1 MWFSENYL
9 ITVMEYAMFNKELAG
24 IVGQH
29 NGDWNFRHEYWR
41 ALWMETHMNASPG
54 QSLDPVLWEAKKELR
69 AIHPRYARGV
79 VMLGGWLLVPG
90 NESAIAST
98 TGKPVFRVTQQAMR
112 NSTRLVF
119 TLPEDAQ
126 VTLYIRHHGPR
137 SPGDFALRKDGTR
150 TCEGEYR
157 PDQYDSHDPVPP
169 LRLE

>member
-1 MWFSENYL
+1 
-9 ITVMEYAMFNKELAG
+9 
-24 IVGQH
+24 
-29 NGDWNFRHEYWR
+29 
-41 ALWMETHMNASPG
+41 MNASPG
-54 QSLDPVLWEAKKELR
+54 QSLDLVLWEAKKELR

-126 VTLYIRHHGPR
+126 VTLSIYDITGREAREISLCARTVPAPVKANTAQTNTILMTQSLLSGWSETSR
-137 SPGDFALRKDGTR
+137 LLRQQGGYGKG
-150 TCEGEYR
+150 
-157 PDQYDSHDPVPP
+157 
-169 LRLE
+169 